1 MRKHPI
7 LAALLILV
15 VICVVF
21 FVLVFSLSHF
31 GDQYAYMV
39 GGDKVGVVEIEG
51 TIVEAEPT
59 IERIVKFRKSK
70 SVKAIILRINSEGGM
85 VAPSQEIYQEV
96 KRTCKEKKVIVS
108 MESIAASGGYYVACA
123 ADKIVANPGTLVGS
137 IGVILQLA
145 NIEELL
151 KKVGLRSKIIK
162 SGKYKDIGS
171 MTREMTEE
179 EETLLQ
185 EFSDDIYHQFIDAV
199 VEGRGLP
206 PEEVL
211 KIADGRIF
219 TGVQALKLG
228 LIDSIGNLQDAIALA
243 GGMVGIQGEPKVVYA
258 EKKRFSL
265 LDFFME
271 ETSASVVKILEK
283 VLHNRLTLYY
293 LSTPP

>member
-1 MRKHPI
+1 
-7 LAALLILV
+7 
-15 VICVVF
+15 
-21 FVLVFSLSHF
+21 
-31 GDQYAYMV
+31 
-39 GGDKVGVVEIEG
+39 
-51 TIVEAEPT
+51 
-59 IERIVKFRKSK
+59 
-70 SVKAIILRINSEGGM
+70 
-85 VAPSQEIYQEV
+85 
-96 KRTCKEKKVIVS
+96 
-108 MESIAASGGYYVACA
+108 
-123 ADKIVANPGTLVGS
+123 
-137 IGVILQLA
+137 
-145 NIEELL
+145 
-151 KKVGLRSKIIK
+151 LRSKIIK

-199 VEGRGLP
+199 AEGRGLP

-228 LIDSIGNLQDAIALA
+228 LVDSIGNLQDAIALA

-271 ETSASVVKILEK
+271 ETSTSVVKILEK

-293 LSTPP
+293 ISTPP